1 MRAYSWTNL
10 MRKFYPNISLKLVCH
25 NLFGFDLLMTFFIQ
39 TSGKEPLN
47 EFIQFAKD
55 FSEKSKIKD
64 VNIFQ
69 NSAYFFN
76 VKIIFDNG
84 TLKTTLFTKPTIGK
98 RFNKNAKVNF
108 KIYDVTNWNT
118 NNYTINIL
126 PDILKTWATFSMLK
140 LSWKMEPLKRS
151 LKQPS
156 SLKLQTLIYI

>member
-1 MRAYSWTNL
+1 MGMPMAPNYASRF
-10 MRKFYPNISLKLVCH
+10 MDKFDEKILSEYFIKTVCH
-25 NLFGFDLLMTFFIQ
+25 NLYGFDLLMTFFIQ
-39 TSGKEPLN
+39 TSSKEPLN
-47 EFIQFAKD
+47 EFIQFAQD
-55 FSEKSKIKD
+55 FSENSKIKD

-69 NSAYFFN
+69 NSANFFN
-76 VKIIFDNG
+76 VKIIFDNEP
-84 TLKTTLFTKPTIGK
+84 LKQPSSLNLQQGNT
-98 RFNKNAKVNF
+98 
-108 KIYDVTNWNT
+108 NT